1 MVTTDLS
8 YSVCGQ
14 VADFLK
20 SISKLG
26 MSCLVDLWPQCSFFF
41 WMKTYYQDLLAG
53 FGHTCNQMR
62 FLTTTLA
69 CISLHWCNI
78 SVAFLHII
86 NVLVFKPS
94 HHPFSLAPFPGL
106 PTLQFLIACSFW
118 IPQVIKKW
126 TVGRSGNKASA
137 SSISL
142 HGRVATPWGF
152 AECMFH
158 FFRTFLSDI
167 FCYSEN
173 FRYLFLLCFSAHG
186 IPHSLS
192 WVSCQDLEPNILKT
206 GSYLWGFV
214 YQPPYSY
221 RFWTKE
227 VQLVAQASPVGLA
240 IWG

>member
-1 MVTTDLS
+1 MT
-8 YSVCGQ
+8 SV
-14 VADFLK
+14 
-20 SISKLG
+20 
-26 MSCLVDLWPQCSFFF
+26 FFF
-41 WMKTYYQDLLAG
+41 FLDENILPRP
-53 FGHTCNQMR
+53 FGWFWTHMQPNEVSHNHSSMHLSPLMQ
-62 FLTTTLA
+62 
-69 CISLHWCNI
+69 HY

-158 FFRTFLSDI
+158 FCRTFLPDI

-173 FRYLFLLCFSAHG
+173 CRYLFLLCFSAHG
-186 IPHSLS
+186 IPGML
-192 WVSCQDLEPNILKT
+192 
-206 GSYLWGFV
+206 
-214 YQPPYSY
+214 
-221 RFWTKE
+221 
-227 VQLVAQASPVGLA
+227 
-240 IWG
+240 